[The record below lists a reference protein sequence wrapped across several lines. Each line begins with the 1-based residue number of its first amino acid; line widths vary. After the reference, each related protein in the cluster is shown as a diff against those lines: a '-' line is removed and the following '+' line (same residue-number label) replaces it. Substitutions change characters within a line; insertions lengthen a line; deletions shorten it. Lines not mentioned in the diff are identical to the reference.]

1 MKELSSANA
10 DGNYV
15 VKYGVLF
22 ADNYLA
28 GKLEAMAG
36 TLRAAKRKKIIQF
49 GPEILLQGAHDKEDV
64 TLIGA
69 KAP

>member
-1 MKELSSANA
+1 MKELSTADANG
-10 DGNYV
+10 DYT

-28 GKLEAMAG
+28 GSLEAMAG

-64 TLIGA
+64 KLIGA